1 MGTTSLSTL
10 SDGVG
15 YDRRMLLSKRY
26 FLDLFHLWGKDEDI
40 QYEMN
45 ESEKVEIPLP
55 APPMGTLP

>member
-1 MGTTSLSTL
+1 
-10 SDGVG
+10 
-15 YDRRMLLSKRY
+15 MLLSKRY

-45 ESEKVEIPLP
+45 ESEKVEIALP